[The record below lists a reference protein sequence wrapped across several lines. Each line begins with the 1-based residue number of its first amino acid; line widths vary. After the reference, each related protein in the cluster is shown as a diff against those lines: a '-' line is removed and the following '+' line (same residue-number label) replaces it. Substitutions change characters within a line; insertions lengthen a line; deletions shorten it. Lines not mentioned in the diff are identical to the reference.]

1 MRYGIFSDLHANLQ
15 ATEALIDACKK
26 EALDT
31 WVCVGDIVGYG
42 ANPKEC
48 IARVE
53 ALAAIS
59 VAGNHDWASVELYP
73 TERFN
78 PLASQAISWTSL
90 QLDKEERDFL
100 TRLEPVYKNADLT
113 AVHGTLDAP
122 EDFDYMLGDSVIREN
137 LALLDTGIC
146 FVGHTHLPQIIM
158 QDADGHIRIHPE
170 AGVRLKEDSKYIVN
184 VGSVGQPRDRDARA
198 CYCVY
203 DTAKREVQIKR
214 LDYDAQSARDSIIAA
229 GLPVFLG
236 DRLLRGI

>member
-15 ATEALIDACKK
+15 ATSVLIDACRK

-48 IARVE
+48 IAKIE
-53 ALAAIS
+53 AVAAIF
-59 VAGNHDWASVELYP
+59 VAGNHDWASVDLYP

-78 PLASQAISWTSL
+78 PIAREAVSWTSL
-90 QLDKEERDFL
+90 QLDKEERGFL

-122 EDFDYMLGDSVIREN
+122 EDFDYMLGDSAARKTF
-137 LALLDTGIC
+137 ALLDTGVC
-146 FVGHTHLPQIIM
+146 FVGHTHVPQIII
-158 QDADGHIRIHPE
+158 QDGNGDIRTHPE
-170 AGVRLKEDSKYIVN
+170 RGIRLKEDSKYIVN
-184 VGSVGQPRDRDARA
+184 VGSVGQPRDEDARLS
-198 CYCVY
+198 YCIY
-203 DTAKREVQIKR
+203 DTSRREIRIKR
-214 LDYDAQSARDSIIAA
+214 LDYDAQGAREGIIDS
-229 GLPVFLG
+229 GLPAFLG